1 MDQGLGVRAT
11 LGSHRESGG
20 ADDKW
25 SFQSLA
31 ILLLGC
37 IHIWSVDI
45 PGPFYGDLQLISA
58 SECSAGAALVS
69 LDSCMAGIPV
79 SLPMEKPDEEG

>member
-1 MDQGLGVRAT
+1 MKIEII
-11 LGSHRESGG
+11 ESLSRNCGMSSSER
-20 ADDKW
+20 K
-25 SFQSLA
+25 LL
-31 ILLLGC
+31 INLLGC

-79 SLPMEKPDEEG
+79 SLKD